1 MSLAFLASVD
11 CAGTVLEVN
20 RRNISDYFK
29 TVTYE
34 INIVSIR
41 PYYGVTLS
49 LTTLYSSL
57 D

>member
-49 LTTLYSSL
+49 FTTLYSSL